1 MHTSNGGTI
10 GQYLIPAVIIIVVMA
25 LRMRG
30 MNRLRPLKLGQLWV
44 VPAFY
49 AVLVVGVI
57 AASPPSAAGWA
68 VLFVGVVIG
77 GLVGWQRGRFM
88 HIEVD
93 PATDSL
99 LQRPSLAAILLLVGL
114 IVVRMGAR
122 SLMPAGADPMH
133 GTALMLTDGLLGLAL
148 GLLSATR
155 AEMYLRGRKLLAAA
169 RSDPAAENR
178 VSG

>member
-1 MHTSNGGTI
+1 MHMSHGMI
-10 GQYLIPAVIIIVVMA
+10 GQYLVPAIVIILVMA
-25 LRMRG
+25 MRMRG

-49 AVLVVGVI
+49 AVIVIAMI
-57 AASPPSAAGWA
+57 AASPPSAVGWA
-68 VLFVGVVIG
+68 VLFGGVVIG
-77 GLVGWQRGRFM
+77 GLIGWQRGRFM

-99 LQRPSLAAILLLVGL
+99 MQRPSRAAMLLLVGL
-114 IVVRMGAR
+114 IVVRMGAK
-122 SLMPAGADPMH
+122 SLMPTGVDPMH
-133 GTALMLTDGLLGLAL
+133 GTALMVTDGLLGMAL

-169 RSDPAAENR
+169 GGSAAALDP
-178 VSG
+178 VVG

>member
-1 MHTSNGGTI
+1 MHASNGGPV
-10 GQYLIPAVIIIVVMA
+10 GQYLIPAVIIIVVLA

-44 VPAFY
+44 VPAIY
-49 AVLVVGVI
+49 ALLVVGLI

-68 VLFVGVVIG
+68 VLFAGVVIG
-77 GLVGWQRGRFM
+77 GLIGWQRGKFI

-99 LQRPSLAAILLLVGL
+99 LQRPSRAAILLLVGL
-114 IVVRMGAR
+114 VIVRVGAK
-122 SLMPAGADPMH
+122 SMMPAGVDPLH
-133 GTALMLTDGLLGLAL
+133 GTALMLTDGLLGMAL

-169 RSDPAAENR
+169 RSEPSVVDR
-178 VSG
+178 VAG